1 MMPRLFSLLL
11 LATLLSA
18 CSIYK
23 MDVRQGT
30 YLGDEALAQLKPGQT
45 RKQVRFILGSPSIA
59 DPFHANRWD
68 YYFVEGRLGDVGLG
82 KRLTLFFRDDVL
94 VGAEGD
100 LVPPSLNGLRAA
112 APPAAAAPASGRQ

>member
-1 MMPRLFSLLL
+1 MMPRLLSLLL
-11 LATLLSA
+11 LAALLSG

-30 YLGDEALAQLKPGQT
+30 YLGEEALAQLKPGQT

-68 YYFVEGRLGDVGLG
+68 YYFVEGRLGNVGLG
-82 KRLTLFFRDDVL
+82 KRLTLFFRDDLL

-100 LVPPSLNGLRAA
+100 LVPPALNGLRAA
-112 APPAAAAPASGRQ
+112 APPAAGAPASGRR